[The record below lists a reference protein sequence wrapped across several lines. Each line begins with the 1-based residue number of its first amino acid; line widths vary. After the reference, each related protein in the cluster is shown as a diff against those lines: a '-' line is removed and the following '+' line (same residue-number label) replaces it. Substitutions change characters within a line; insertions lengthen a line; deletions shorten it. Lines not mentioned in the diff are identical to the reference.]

1 MKDEK
6 VMITCCSDGTRPV
19 IFKIERL
26 DYKVLYIDGI
36 SCDGC
41 REKIRSALET
51 LDGVSGV
58 TFREEFAEVFPGW
71 QRLWSGVEHTGWP
84 ESTEPPEDRE
94 LEKFCF
100 SALFLLTKSVRII
113 IIFL

>member
-58 TFREEFAEVFPGW
+58 TFREEFAEVF
-71 QRLWSGVEHTGWP
+71 
-84 ESTEPPEDRE
+84 
-94 LEKFCF
+94 LEKDMDD
-100 SALFLLTKSVRII
+100 ARLTETVGRCGAYRVARID
-113 IIFL
+113 

>member
-41 REKIRSALET
+41 REKIRSALE
-51 LDGVSGV
+51 
-58 TFREEFAEVFPGW
+58 
-71 QRLWSGVEHTGWP
+71 
-84 ESTEPPEDRE
+84 
-94 LEKFCF
+94 KFCF

>member
-1 MKDEK
+1 MRGWMKDEK

-58 TFREEFAEVFPGW
+58 TFREEFAEVF
-71 QRLWSGVEHTGWP
+71 
-84 ESTEPPEDRE
+84 
-94 LEKFCF
+94 LEKDMDDARLAEIVERCG
-100 SALFLLTKSVRII
+100 AYRVARID
-113 IIFL
+113 